1 MTEGMVEVTGGRV
14 WYERMGEGDRI
25 PLLVLHGGPGFTHEY
40 VRSLG
45 ELSRERPVVFYDQL
59 GCGRSERPRDL
70 SLWTVERSV
79 EELEQVR
86 QALHLDRIHL
96 LGQSWGTMLASRYL
110 LDRSGEGVRSVI
122 MASPCISSPRWAAD
136 ATRLLGGLDAATRE
150 VIAGHEASGFT
161 SCPEYQAAILAYY
174 RRHVCRLDPW
184 PEEVERSFAGAGMEV
199 YETMWGPSEWAVTG
213 RLHDFDASGRLGEI
227 HLPALFTCGRHDE
240 ATPET
245 VEYYR
250 SRMPGARLVVFE
262 ESAHMAHLEER
273 ERYNRVVA
281 DFMNEVEAQ

>member
-1 MTEGMVEVTGGRV
+1 MIEVTGGRV
-14 WYERMGEGDRI
+14 WYQRMGEGDRI

-45 ELSRERPVVFYDQL
+45 DLSPERPVVFYDQL
-59 GCGRSERPRDL
+59 GCGRSERPPDL

-79 EELEQVR
+79 EELAQVR
-86 QALHLDRIHL
+86 RTLHLDEVHL
-96 LGQSWGTMLASRYL
+96 LGQSWGTMLASQYL
-110 LDRSGEGVRSVI
+110 LGRTEGVRSVI

-136 ATRLLGGLDAATRE
+136 AARLLGGLDAATRD
-150 VIAGHEASGFT
+150 VIAHHEASGFT

-184 PEEVERSFAGAGMEV
+184 PEEVERSFAGAGMDV

-213 RLHDFDASGRLGEI
+213 RLHDFDTSGRLGEI

-273 ERYNRVVA
+273 GRYNRVVA
-281 DFMNEVEAQ
+281 DFMNEVEAG